1 MGADMVGADR
11 VPFWIIF
18 DVMGVIFEVG
28 DDTNDLLVPYIQ
40 RLRPH
45 ITRQQINATYLQAS
59 LGRITPLDFWQQ
71 VDLGS
76 AYPQVEQAYL
86 DACLTLA
93 PQFLPAAGALSRSY
107 GIALLSND
115 VDEWSRYLRQRHGLE
130 PLIQAALISSAAGC
144 RKPSPEIYQILL
156 ARLAADPRRCV
167 FIDDRPANLRAAALG
182 LRPVWLRRDP
192 APAAPDLPYAIDSL
206 SALPALVET
215 IFDRT
220 PGQI

>member
-1 MGADMVGADR
+1 MDNTI
-11 VPFWIIF
+11 PLWIIF

-45 ITRQQINATYLQAS
+45 VTRQQINAAYLQAS
-59 LGRITPLDFWQQ
+59 LGRITPLDFWQE

-76 AYPQVEQAYL
+76 AYPQVEQTYL
-86 DACLTLA
+86 DACLTLD
-93 PQFLPAAGALSRSY
+93 PQFLPAVKALSRSSS
-107 GIALLSND
+107 IALLSND
-115 VDEWSRYLRQRHGLE
+115 VEEWSRYLRQRHGLE
-130 PLIQAALISSAAGC
+130 PFIRAAVISSSAGC
-144 RKPSPEIYQILL
+144 RKPSPEIYRMLL
-156 ARLAADPRRCV
+156 TRIGVDPCRCV
-167 FIDDRPANLRAAALG
+167 FIDDRPANLRAAAALG
-182 LRPVWLRRDP
+182 LRPVWFRRDP